1 MLATQMPYEC
11 AAQTLWCAAA
21 SFSSA
26 LAFCTGF
33 SCKFLLFPS
42 SLSIHP
48 SSIFHPSFPLLP
60 SFFAPISPFPL
71 IRFLSQHSLIIPLPN
86 STNSLIYNLHHR
98 VRLRGRVGGERGAG

>member
-48 SSIFHPSFPLLP
+48 SCIFHPLSHLFLPFIRSHFPRFLWSDSFPNT
-60 SFFAPISPFPL
+60 
-71 IRFLSQHSLIIPLPN
+71 H
-86 STNSLIYNLHHR
+86 
-98 VRLRGRVGGERGAG
+98 